1 MIHPGRSRWPID
13 PQDGGFRNSAS
24 CGTFFRREITVELAE
39 QGISV
44 LLGPVGQVGD
54 EVLDLLACSFAQGL
68 GPAEVGGVCLDQIG
82 VELVLAD
89 ELAEA
94 VRTLGPP

>member
-1 MIHPGRSRWPID
+1 M
-13 PQDGGFRNSAS
+13 
-24 CGTFFRREITVELAE
+24 
-39 QGISV
+39 
-44 LLGPVGQVGD
+44 
-54 EVLDLLACSFAQGL
+54 LACSFAQGL

-94 VRTLGPP
+94 VADLGAAIVPVNRLWRELLRFVGALRRFGK